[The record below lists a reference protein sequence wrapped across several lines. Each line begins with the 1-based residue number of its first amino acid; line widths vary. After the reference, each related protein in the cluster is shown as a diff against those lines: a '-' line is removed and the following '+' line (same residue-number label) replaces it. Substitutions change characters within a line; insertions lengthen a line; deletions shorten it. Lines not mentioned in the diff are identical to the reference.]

1 MNHFR
6 TPEFLGRT
14 GDAIREFLRLVAQQ
28 GERTENPMYAAT
40 YQHLGDLY
48 LRRKSAASGSRT
60 SDRAAALPPRPGRQS
75 SVVSRL
81 ASGFRLAAPVDNNTA
96 PHHPAG
102 GGAGLKTEDRRPR
115 YDSASL
121 TFCFTP
127 STSVPGSVICSFCAW
142 ARGSVAYSLG
152 TCPCGW
158 KSRM

>member
-75 SVVSRL
+75 S
-81 ASGFRLAAPVDNNTA
+81 GFRLPACGSCRQQHCAP
-96 PHHPAG
+96 PPG
-102 GGAGLKTEDRRPR
+102 GRWGGTED
-115 YDSASL
+115 
-121 TFCFTP
+121 
-127 STSVPGSVICSFCAW
+127 
-142 ARGSVAYSLG
+142 
-152 TCPCGW
+152 
-158 KSRM
+158 